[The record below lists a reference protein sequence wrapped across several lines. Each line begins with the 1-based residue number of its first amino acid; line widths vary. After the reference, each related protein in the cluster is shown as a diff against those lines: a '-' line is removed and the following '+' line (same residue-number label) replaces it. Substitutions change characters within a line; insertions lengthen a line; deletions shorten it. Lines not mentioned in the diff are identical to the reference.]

1 MLYTNTNSVAET
13 EPCVGFIYTRSTDEL
28 GPGGIFLLERSL
40 LTSSCI
46 LSTSLL
52 ERARDACVMCV
63 CARLC
68 SLTRTHKAPE
78 KVPSCTPLA
87 PSAAGP
93 GGSMLPF
100 YLFIYL
106 YARAFSAQ
114 ATTHARPISQFS
126 PVHSLVPKPREPSA
140 TLLPAAPHSRCEV
153 VVALLSLIR
162 SRSK

>member
-13 EPCVGFIYTRSTDEL
+13 EPCVVVGFIYTRSTDEL
-28 GPGGIFLLERSL
+28 GGIFLLERSL

-63 CARLC
+63 CAVVQLNTHTQGAGKGALMFSARSLPLRPGRGGGLC
-68 SLTRTHKAPE
+68 FH
-78 KVPSCTPLA
+78 
-87 PSAAGP
+87 
-93 GGSMLPF
+93 F
-100 YLFIYL
+100 IIYL

-126 PVHSLVPKPREPSA
+126 PVHSVVQAARA
-140 TLLPAAPHSRCEV
+140 QRHLLPAAPHSRCEV